1 MKFQNTKLSIAIVVS
16 TLFITASQTTFG
28 DGHAEKVLVNGQI
41 YAGNIKNPWATEVA
55 VADGRFV
62 YVGDDASSFV
72 SAETVVYDLE
82 GRTVIPGLIDAHSHP
97 GYVALSSE
105 LFDLDDTSTKEKLMK
120 SIRKM
125 VAENP
130 DAPVLV
136 SGFWPN
142 EFFDVTGPH
151 KKELDEIESSRPLI
165 LYDDW
170 AHTIWANSKALD
182 QADITRDTED
192 LVPGFAFYQKDENG
206 EPTGWI
212 TESAAS
218 AFLNNFQSITPT
230 VEQTLLEY
238 LNYYR
243 ELGVTTLLDAGNFGL
258 DREMYAAVSRL
269 DKKGL
274 LPVRYHGAYTLFI
287 PSDLPD
293 AVETLKQLGNDFNSA
308 NVQIDTLKIFFDGV
322 LETRTAAISKDYLDT
337 PNNRGEALLSRA
349 QVHEL
354 ILDLEEVDFNLHV
367 HAIGDRATTTI
378 LDAVQ
383 DAHESLK
390 RAPTITIT
398 ICHLEVV
405 KDTDF
410 VRFNKLGVIANFTPH
425 WWTGGGGSWVAQG
438 IGDESLK
445 MQRAQPLLS
454 DGAIVTFSSD
464 ITDKSEWKSERAN
477 PFLGMQVGH
486 TRQDVGMDDD
496 GAFFP
501 PLSER
506 LQRKDMVNG
515 YTSNAAYQLGRSDE
529 MGSIVVGNR
538 ADLLVLN
545 QDLFGVD
552 KYEIHKTKPDVVMID
567 GVVVS
572 GELQTRD

>member
-1 MKFQNTKLSIAIVVS
+1 
-16 TLFITASQTTFG
+16 
-28 DGHAEKVLVNGQI
+28 
-41 YAGNIKNPWATEVA
+41 
-55 VADGRFV
+55 
-62 YVGDDASSFV
+62 
-72 SAETVVYDLE
+72 
-82 GRTVIPGLIDAHSHP
+82 
-97 GYVALSSE
+97 
-105 LFDLDDTSTKEKLMK
+105 
-120 SIRKM
+120 
-125 VAENP
+125 
-130 DAPVLV
+130 
-136 SGFWPN
+136 
-142 EFFDVTGPH
+142 
-151 KKELDEIESSRPLI
+151 
-165 LYDDW
+165 
-170 AHTIWANSKALD
+170 
-182 QADITRDTED
+182 
-192 LVPGFAFYQKDENG
+192 
-206 EPTGWI
+206 
-212 TESAAS
+212 
-218 AFLNNFQSITPT
+218 
-230 VEQTLLEY
+230 
-238 LNYYR
+238 
-243 ELGVTTLLDAGNFGL
+243 
-258 DREMYAAVSRL
+258 
-269 DKKGL
+269 
-274 LPVRYHGAYTLFI
+274 
-287 PSDLPD
+287 
-293 AVETLKQLGNDFNSA
+293 
-308 NVQIDTLKIFFDGV
+308 
-322 LETRTAAISKDYLDT
+322 
-337 PNNRGEALLSRA
+337 
-349 QVHEL
+349 L
-354 ILDLEEVDFNLHV
+354 ILDLEEEDFNLHV

>member
-1 MKFQNTKLSIAIVVS
+1 MKFQNTELSIAIVVS
-16 TLFITASQTTFG
+16 TLFITASHTTFG

-192 LVPGFAFYQKDENG
+192 LVPGFAFYQKDENS

-354 ILDLEEVDFNLHV
+354 ILDLEEEDFNLHV
-367 HAIGDRATTTI
+367 HAVGDRATTTI
-378 LDAVQ
+378 LDAIQ

-410 VRFNKLGVIANFTPH
+410 VRFNELGVIANFTPH

-464 ITDKSEWKSERAN
+464 ITDKSEWNSERAN

-496 GAFFP
+496 GAFLP

-538 ADLLVLN
+538 RRLVSAKSRPIRR
-545 QDLFGVD
+545 G
-552 KYEIHKTKPDVVMID
+552 
-567 GVVVS
+567 
-572 GELQTRD
+572 